1 MHNIYKRFK
10 KWIISTKWKVSVS
23 YIACN
28 SSFYLRDECKI
39 DDDIQ
44 SLKRSIWILATSL
57 DEKQE
62 QGGID
67 GWVSNAHNMYYKILE
82 ESKFIS
88 HLAHYAYY

>member
-1 MHNIYKRFK
+1 MNYK
-10 KWIISTKWKVSVS
+10 SQQ

-44 SLKRSIWILATSL
+44 SLKRRSIWILTTSL

-67 GWVSNAHNMYYKILE
+67 VLE

>member
-44 SLKRSIWILATSL
+44 SLKRRSIWILTTSL

-67 GWVSNAHNMYYKILE
+67 VLE